1 MFPFNYRIIPFIIKA
16 LNKVSFNTEIR
27 NQFKKQLNHQ
37 MKKLFFSLLSILVSI
52 TMIAQFPG
60 GGAQGNRAAG
70 INGRFYGKII
80 DSITKKPIDA
90 ASIQLYQNKM
100 DSVTKKRKD
109 VIVGGMLTQS
119 NGDFSLEA
127 VPVMGQ
133 YKLIISAIGFKSY
146 EQPLAFFNMKD
157 MQGGKPDMAAIMNKL
172 DKDLGNI
179 SLQIDE
185 KVLGTVV
192 VSASK
197 PLLQLGIDRKIFNV
211 DKNIVSTGGTAVDI
225 MRNVPSL
232 NVDIDGNVSLRNNAP
247 QIFVDGRP
255 TTLTLEQI
263 PADAIESVE
272 IITNPSA
279 KFDASG
285 GTAGILNIV
294 LKKNKKVGYNG
305 GIRASVD
312 SRGKVG
318 GGADFNIRQN
328 KINFFGSGNYN
339 QRKSISTGTTER
351 LTYGSPNTS
360 LYQSDKSIMNGQFAF
375 GRAGF
380 DFFIDNRNTFTLSG
394 TYVKGKFEPETK
406 STISIDSL
414 FNPKT
419 SSYSERISNT
429 SGQFRNV
436 GTNASFKHN
445 FVKAG
450 REITADATFNKSKNN
465 NSNFIRNDYY
475 TANNNIAR
483 SFRQQQLGTG
493 DNSNFVIQSDFVTP
507 LSDKSKFETGVR
519 ASIRKVNSVNN
530 FYFVDPTSGDA
541 IYNQSLSVKYES
553 SDEVYAGYAT
563 FTNKIKDFGYQVGMR
578 IENSNYVGNLPDKG
592 EEFTINFPISLFP
605 SLFLS
610 QALKN
615 DQELQLNYSRR
626 INRPNF
632 WQLSPFTDY
641 SDSLNLSRG
650 NPNLQPEFT
659 NSIEFSYSKLFKN
672 KDNFLASVYFKNTN
686 DLITRF
692 QAKEVNPFNNK
703 DVLVNSYINANQSY
717 VTGLELTGKNK
728 ITKWWDLT
736 SNVNFYTAKI
746 RVDDPSVPKQDQFL
760 SYFAKISNSFKL
772 PKNFSLQ
779 LSGDYQSKTISPQGG
794 GGRGFGMFGGSQ
806 SSSQGYIRPNYGVDA
821 AVKFDFLTN
830 KNASLSLNVNDIF
843 KTRKYDAHSE
853 SIYFVQDVTRVR
865 DQQIFRLNFNW
876 RFGKFD
882 TALFKRKNMRGE
894 RESMQGANE
903 GINF

>member
-1 MFPFNYRIIPFIIKA
+1 
-16 LNKVSFNTEIR
+16 
-27 NQFKKQLNHQ
+27 
-37 MKKLFFSLLSILVSI
+37 MKKIFSSLVAIAVSI
-52 TMIAQFPG
+52 TMMAQFP

-70 INGRFYGKII
+70 VTGRFYGKIV

-90 ASIQLYQNKM
+90 ASIQLYQNKL
-100 DSVTKKRKD
+100 DTVTKKRKE
-109 VIVGGMLTQS
+109 VIVGGMLTQA
-119 NGDFSLEA
+119 NGDFSLEN
-127 VPVMGQ
+127 VPLMGQ
-133 YKLIISAIGFKSY
+133 YKLIISAIGFKPYS
-146 EQPLAFFNMKD
+146 QPLAFFDMKA
-157 MQGGKPDMAAIMNKL
+157 MQGGKVDMASVMNKL

-211 DKNIVSTGGTAVDI
+211 DKNIVSAGGTAVDI

-318 GGADFNIRQN
+318 GGADINLRQN
-328 KINFFGSGNYN
+328 KINFFASGNYN
-339 QRKSISTGTTER
+339 QRKSISEGTTER
-351 LTYGSPNTS
+351 LTYGNPDTR
-360 LYQSDKSIMNGQFAF
+360 LYQKDNSTMLGNFGF
-375 GRAGF
+375 GRGGF
-380 DFFIDNRNTFTLSG
+380 DYFIDNRNTFTLSG
-394 TYVKGKFEPETK
+394 TYVKGKFQPNTG
-406 STISIDSL
+406 STLLIDSL

-419 SSYSERISNT
+419 SSYSERFSNT
-429 SGQFRNV
+429 TGQFKNV
-436 GTNASFKHN
+436 GTSASYKHN

-450 REITADATFNKSKNN
+450 REITADATYNKSTNN
-465 NSNFIRNDYY
+465 NSNFIRNDYFDN
-475 TANNNIAR
+475 ANNITR
-483 SFRQQQLGTG
+483 SFRQQQLGSG
-493 DNSNFVIQSDFVTP
+493 NNSNLVIQSDFINP
-507 LSDKSKFETGVR
+507 ISENSKFEAGVR
-519 ASIRKVNSVNN
+519 ASIRKVNSSNN
-530 FYFVDPTSGDA
+530 FYFVDPSTGNP
-541 IYNQSLSVKYES
+541 IFNQELSIKYES
-553 SDEVYAGYAT
+553 TDEVYAGYAT
-563 FTNKIKDFGYQVGMR
+563 FSNKIKDFGYQLGLRV
-578 IENSNYVGNLPDKG
+578 ENSNYVGKMPDKG
-592 EEFTINFPISLFP
+592 DEFTINFPISLFP
-605 SLFLS
+605 SVFLS
-610 QALKN
+610 QQLKN

-650 NPNLQPEFT
+650 NPNLKPEFT
-659 NSIEFSYSKLFKN
+659 NSIEVSYAKTFKN

-692 QAKEVNPFNNK
+692 QAKELNPYNSK
-703 DVLVNSYINANQSY
+703 EVLVNTYINANASY

-728 ITKWWDLT
+728 ITKWWDVT
-736 SNVNFYTAKI
+736 SNLNLYTAEIK
-746 RVDDPSVPKQDQFL
+746 VDDPSIQKQDQFV
-760 SYFAKISNSFKL
+760 SYFAKLNNSFKL
-772 PKNFSLQ
+772 PKSISVQ
-779 LSGDYQSKTISPQGG
+779 LSADYQSKTISPQGG
-794 GGRGFGMFGGSQ
+794 GGGRGMFGGGSQ
-806 SSSQGYIRPNYGVDA
+806 STSQGFIRPNFGVDA
-821 AVKFDFLTN
+821 AVKFDFLAK
-830 KNASLSLNVNDIF
+830 KNASVSLNVNDIF
-843 KTRKYDAHSE
+843 KTREYDSHAE
-853 SIYFVQDVTRVR
+853 SAYFLQDVTRIR
-865 DQQIFRLNFNW
+865 DAQIFRLNLSW

-882 TALFKRKNMRGE
+882 AALFKRKNMKGE

-903 GINF
+903 GTNL